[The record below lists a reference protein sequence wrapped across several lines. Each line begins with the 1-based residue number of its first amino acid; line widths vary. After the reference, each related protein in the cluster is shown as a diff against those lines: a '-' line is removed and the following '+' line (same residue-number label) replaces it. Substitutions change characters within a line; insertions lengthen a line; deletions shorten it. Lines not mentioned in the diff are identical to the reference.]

1 MKVSGGHGGGAPV
14 WRLPTTDQLRAA
26 AHLARWLGPWA
37 GESIPPA
44 IDRSE
49 VAIRRPA
56 SSGGG
61 LPTPFRA
68 YLYAP
73 RRPTAALVV
82 APGLHFAGPDDPRLD
97 RFCRVLAAAGHLVL
111 CPFLPSFTSL
121 LVEEATTDD
130 LAAAFDE
137 LEQRA
142 SAAGLPRPAIV
153 SISFGALPTAA
164 LCARPSH
171 RRRVGGWLSFG
182 GYCDF
187 GSTIRFA
194 LSGRVVE
201 PDRVL
206 ELPHDPLNAP
216 VVILNVLPFLG
227 EHLGDDVDRS
237 RLAGALR
244 EVAYRTWGKMELKV
258 PGARDSMVLAVADTL
273 PARER
278 ELCLIASGIQ
288 PGGLELLEAGLA
300 RAGDAFGFADPRPH
314 LRSVEVPVAVVHGRD
329 DDVIPWVEAEKLVAA
344 LPPGQGRLHL
354 TGLYGHTGSLLPHP
368 RDALREVRTLA
379 AILLDLASAPRRGGL
394 TRPRN
399 R

>member
-1 MKVSGGHGGGAPV
+1 V
-14 WRLPTTDQLRAA
+14 RLPSADELRTAA
-26 AHLARWLGPWA
+26 SLARWLGPWA
-37 GESIPPA
+37 GESIPTT
-44 IDRSE
+44 ITRRE
-49 VAIRRPA
+49 VAIRR
-56 SSGGG
+56 SSPTGGEAAV
-61 LPTPFRA
+61 TFRA

-73 RRPTAALVV
+73 RRPTAALLV

-121 LVEEATTDD
+121 LVEEVTTDD
-130 LAAAFDE
+130 LVAAFDD
-137 LEQRA
+137 LERRA
-142 SAAGLPRPAIV
+142 SEAGLPPPAIV

-171 RRRVGGWLSFG
+171 RQRVGGWLSFG

-194 LSGRVVE
+194 LSGRL
-201 PDRVL
+201 DREDRAL
-206 ELPHDPLNAP
+206 QLPHDPLNAP

-227 EHLGDDVDRS
+227 DQLGDDVDRG
-237 RLAGALR
+237 RLADALR

-258 PGARDSMVLAVADTL
+258 PGARDHLVHGVADTL
-273 PARER
+273 PGREK
-278 ELCLIASGIQ
+278 ELCLVASGIL

-344 LPPGQGRLHL
+344 LPAGQGRLHL

-368 RDALREVRTLA
+368 RDALREARTLA
-379 AILLDLASAPRRGGL
+379 AILLDLAAAPRRRRW
-394 TRPRN
+394 TRARN